1 VKIYNDIYSANIRN
15 PFVTVGIFDGVHLGH
30 QAIFKQIKEL
40 AQNSDGESVVITFW
54 PHPKTVVGVASSEIS
69 LINSLDEKINLVEEQ
84 GIDHFIILPFTKEF
98 SQLSSEKFIEHYL
111 FMILKIKGLVVG
123 FDHKFGKD
131 REGNFEVLTQYAQ
144 KYNFII
150 QKIDALSIGNVNIS
164 STNIRNALVEGNIEL
179 ANSYL
184 SRNFSI
190 SGLVA
195 NGKKIGRDLGFPTAN
210 IEPDF
215 ANKLIPRDGV
225 YAVQLSV
232 QGFTYLGMLNI
243 GHRPTIAQGNEAKT
257 IEVHIID
264 FEGDLYHQKIEISFY
279 HRIRDELK
287 FNSLD
292 DLISQLKKDKSQIQ
306 TFFASP
312 IIEK

>member
-1 VKIYNDIYSANIRN
+1 MKVYKDIYSANIKN

-30 QAIFKQIKEL
+30 QAIFNRIKDL
-40 AQNSDGESVVITFW
+40 AQNNDGESVVITFW
-54 PHPKTVVGVASSEIS
+54 PHPKTVVGTSSSDINF
-69 LINSLDEKINLVEEQ
+69 INSLDEKIDLIEEQ

-111 FMILKIKGLVVG
+111 YQTLKIKGLVVG

-131 REGNFEVLTQYAQ
+131 REGNFEVLTHYAQ
-144 KYNFII
+144 KYNFVIR
-150 QKIDALSIGNVNIS
+150 KIDALSFGNINIS
-164 STNIRNALVEGNIEL
+164 STNIRNALIDGNIEL

-184 SRNFSI
+184 SRNYSI
-190 SGLVA
+190 SGLVI

-210 IEPDF
+210 INPDF

-225 YAVQLSV
+225 YAVRV
-232 QGFTYLGMLNI
+232 AVHGYDYPGMLNI
-243 GHRPTIAQGNEAKT
+243 GHRPTINPGNADKT

-264 FEGDLYHQKIEISFY
+264 FDGDLYHQKIKLSFY
-279 HRIRDELK
+279 KRIRNELK

-292 DLISQLKKDKSQIQ
+292 ELISQLKKDKNQIE
-306 TFFASP
+306 TFFLTP
-312 IIEK
+312 IN